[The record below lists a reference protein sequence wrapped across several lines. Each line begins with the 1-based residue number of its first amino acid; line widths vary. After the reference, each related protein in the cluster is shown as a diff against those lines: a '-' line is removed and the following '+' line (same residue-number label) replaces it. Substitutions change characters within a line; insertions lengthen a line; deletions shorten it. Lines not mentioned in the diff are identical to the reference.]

1 MAKQP
6 AYVLVTV
13 DPTSPNQTVIGYDA
27 SFQDPAFS
35 PIGYGGA
42 DVLGALAQGGFEIQ
56 EIVAGDDYVQYILF
70 NKKFKDKEREAL
82 TEAYENLPFE
92 PVT

>member
-1 MAKQP
+1 MHRHNKI
-6 AYVLVTV
+6 VLVTV

-27 SFQDPAFS
+27 SFQSPDFT

-42 DVLGALAQGGFEIQ
+42 DVLGALYQGGFRVVR
-56 EIVAGDDYVQYILF
+56 IVSGDDYVQYILF
-70 NKKFKDKEREAL
+70 NRHYTFQEQARL
-82 TEAYENLPFE
+82 TEAFENLPFE